1 MSTKDKIMEAML
13 DVVAE
18 YGIEGTSM
26 GLIIKRSKVSTG
38 SIYHHFQSKDEI
50 LEELYATL
58 KQQMGMALME
68 RASSKDSYKDKFE
81 KFWKNLFDF
90 YSQNEKKFKV
100 LELCHNS
107 PNFSEKV
114 KQRNE
119 VYYFPV
125 VQFLQEGIDAEQ
137 LRKMDLNLMVS
148 LVHAAVAA
156 TVLFKLKVGN
166 EHFKSHH
173 LKTAMDTSWRGI
185 VN

>member
-1 MSTKDKIMEAML
+1 MSTKDKILEAML

-18 YGIEGTSM
+18 NGIEGASM
-26 GLIIKRSKVSTG
+26 SLIVKRSKVSAG

-50 LEELYATL
+50 LEELYSVL

-68 RASSKDSYKDKFE
+68 KISAKDSYKDKFE
-81 KFWKNLFDF
+81 KYWKNLFEF

-107 PNFSEKV
+107 PNFSERV

-119 VYYFPV
+119 VYYLPV
-125 VQFLQEGIDAEQ
+125 VQFLQEGIENEH

-148 LVHAAVAA
+148 LVHSSVAT
-156 TVLFKLKVGN
+156 TVLYKLKIGN
-166 EHFKSHH
+166 EQFKNQHVKS
-173 LKTAMDTSWRGI
+173 AMETSWKGL